1 MDISIPSSLKENI
14 DKHAVISFDGF
25 DTLLIRKVAE
35 PHDVFRLVEQNLNQ
49 VGFARER
56 IEAEELAR
64 KLAQGREVTFG
75 KLFKNPC
82 SQAELNKI
90 VPFGFSLQRQK
101 MVFFCHQNSIIL
113 LC

>member
-1 MDISIPSSLKENI
+1 MKYRVRDEK
-14 DKHAVISFDGF
+14 
-25 DTLLIRKVAE
+25 
-35 PHDVFRLVEQNLNQ
+35 
-49 VGFARER
+49 AR
-56 IEAEELAR
+56 R
-64 KLAQGREVTFG
+64 KLETLSG